1 MASFGVGATNVLQR
15 LAASLGQLQAV
26 EPKFQP
32 VNDVPCG
39 GVLLALP
46 ALLVCGLLTDVDQH
60 FQLPKG
66 YYALHSIFLLLACM
80 ALSRIKT
87 IENLRY
93 CSPGEWGKLLGLDRI
108 PEVRTL
114 REKIKYLSE
123 NGHLEDWSSKLCVQ
137 WMNADSQLA
146 SVFYIDG
153 HVRVYHGSQTALPK
167 HYVAREK
174 LCLRA
179 TIDYWINARDGQPFF
194 FINKAVDPGLLQ
206 VLEHEIVPRLEKE
219 VPAQPNDSQLE
230 TDPYLHRFTLIF
242 DREGYSP
249 DFMKRMKE
257 KHIACITYHKHPKEN
272 WPEEEFTSCSIRT
285 MAGNVIE
292 AKLAERGTLLCKQ
305 FWVREVRKLSENGH
319 QTSILSTDYR
329 SDLKEVASEMVDRWS
344 QENFFKYMRQHYNLD
359 RLIDYSLENIPDTTT
374 VVNPEYR
381 RLDGEARRLAAQ
393 HSRQLAEFG
402 AIHLEGNIDPENV
415 ENYQSKKARL
425 QENIENLQ
433 QELQVTKQQR
443 KNVERHISISQLPE
457 AEKFSRL
464 STASKHLVDTIK
476 MIAYR
481 AETAMANSLREVMS
495 RTDDA
500 RSLLRAVYQTE
511 VDLLPDEKNK
521 TLTVTLHHLANHSS
535 DNAVQ
540 YLCNE
545 LNATNT
551 IFPGTELQL
560 IYKLGSS

>member
-1 MASFGVGATNVLQR
+1 
-15 LAASLGQLQAV
+15 
-26 EPKFQP
+26 
-32 VNDVPCG
+32 VPFG

-46 ALLVCGLLTDVDQH
+46 ALLVCGLLTDVDQY

-66 YYALHSIFLLLACM
+66 YYALDSIFLLLTCM
-80 ALSRIKT
+80 ALARIKT

-114 REKIKYLSE
+114 REKLKYLSE
-123 NGHLEDWSSKLCVQ
+123 NGQPEDWSAKLCMQ
-137 WMNADSQLA
+137 WMNADTQLA
-146 SVFYIDG
+146 SIFYIDG

-206 VLEHEIVPRLEKE
+206 VLEHDIVPRLEQE
-219 VPAQPNDSQLE
+219 VPSQPNDNQLE
-230 TDPYLHRFTLIF
+230 ADPYLHRFTLIF

-249 DFMKRMKE
+249 GFMKRMKE

-272 WPEEEFTSCSIRT
+272 WPEKEFTSCSIRT
-285 MAGNVIE
+285 IAGNVIE
-292 AKLAERGTLLCKQ
+292 AKLAERGTLLSKR

-329 SDLKEVASEMVDRWS
+329 SDLKAVAGEMADRWS

-359 RLIDYSLENIPDTTT
+359 KLADYSLEDIPDTTA

-381 RLDGEARRLAAQ
+381 RLEGEIRRLAAQ

-402 AIHLEGNIDPENV
+402 AIHLEGHIEPENV
-415 ENYQSKKARL
+415 ENYQSKKAKL
-425 QENIENLQ
+425 QEQIENLQ

-481 AETAMANSLREVMS
+481 AETAMANSLREAMS

-535 DNAVQ
+535 DNAVL